1 MELFSHICQFC
12 CTVTNK
18 DNLRILD
25 PSNDQF
31 LTAFFRDRG
40 KNGGLVICS
49 PCQAKLDNFKLFW
62 LQFKT
67 NSNLLNVFRSKQILK
82 QQVKTEVKA
91 EENKNKVLDNFDNEI
106 RQRLGTLT
114 PLDFS
119 LNGKSKRRKSLD
131 DRDVVPDTT
140 HNIHDDAP
148 HDDLDIENSP
158 EPKSRLS

>member
-1 MELFSHICQFC
+1 M
-12 CTVTNK
+12 
-18 DNLRILD
+18 
-25 PSNDQF
+25 
-31 LTAFFRDRG
+31 
-40 KNGGLVICS
+40 ICS

-67 NSNLLNVFRSKQILK
+67 NSNLLNVFRSKQILQ

-119 LNGKSKRRKSLD
+119 LNGKSKVLKIKNNNIKFILQIKTESRYIQRK
-131 DRDVVPDTT
+131 T
-140 HNIHDDAP
+140 
-148 HDDLDIENSP
+148 
-158 EPKSRLS
+158 